1 MVDIELI
8 ESALKI
14 NEEIVK
20 TEPINQGTLNF
31 FTEYQI
37 PEELVLFMKKFSFT
51 QNIKFNHVYFDK
63 VNDIPENNLWE
74 ENKRCIDEDLLII
87 GSGLNGDFIVVDL
100 NTLKVGYVFHDEI
113 WEDEEAIVRENY
125 ISLNCSIGHFYY
137 NALTIEEFPVDGR
150 EAEEYMDQF

>member
-1 MVDIELI
+1 MDIELI

-74 ENKRCIDEDLLII
+74 ENKRCMDEGLLII

-113 WEDEEAIVRENY
+113 WEDEEGIVRENY